1 MSGNDATKCFLR
13 IPLKKS
19 KRAEVADVVFE
30 ALQAQHNPEVA
41 NRCLDGCKAL
51 QRMKE
56 EVVRISELGNVNA
69 AQEAIDT
76 MLDYIRGLDYAGT
89 RVEISVNNKFD
100 FFWSDTVTG
109 GSVGTSTIAVERANV
124 MFNIAMEEAAMG
136 IAGLRHVSFDTLKVA
151 RGRFQ
156 TAAGYFDK
164 ICSVYVTGENASL
177 DVHESF
183 ALVMRDLMLIN
194 AQIVFL
200 QAARVKSA
208 APDLLAALSMGVV
221 RMIDDLAYKLDAG
234 DVAGWSN
241 KHGLAELFKVWGK
254 FYQAS
259 TYLDMGVNFDKTNN
273 MKDRLAVL
281 YAADQLAYEVANA
294 TKKLVRT
301 DVTKD
306 LIQFLSTE
314 VLVLSSKIREERKL
328 AEEENNLT
336 EHTSAS
342 DVVPNFAPRIS
353 AMPFFNEEVL
363 MKPVP
368 EGVARTFGTILHKSL
383 AATSRKHMADVEA
396 IVTSELAMI
405 DRVAN
410 PLKLVESELKDID
423 ARKPKAE
430 LPALAEHAKQ
440 AGGLEA
446 LVAKEQEVSKLAQ
459 DAWLN
464 LAEVEKL
471 LAAESA
477 EDDKSRRETDGAIRR
492 PFSTDLNRP
501 YYEKCSRIRSELQ
514 RAIAADDGIKS
525 RFDSSRS
532 LLTALNPPQELDLPG
547 KENFKERSDLLE
559 EIEAVLVS
567 MRKLVGDFNE
577 ARAGEAAKL
586 EHMPTEVVDREEF
599 QKNNLRETYDPL
611 KGRNADTCAVA
622 EDVTKRA
629 RAFLDNQGGEA
640 PRKDDRTDA
649 ARRAGESW
657 GQLMSEWEQGVDF
670 YNKEMHVLQRLLLE
684 VRDFVAARRTE
695 LKDHLD
701 HIGAAFQQMS
711 MNNPPPS
718 GPQYSAQAPGHY
730 GASAPHP
737 PPDVPGNPN
746 DPYGG
751 GNYNPQGG
759 YHGQYNPNQQGH
771 DRW

>member
-1 MSGNDATKCFLR
+1 MSGSDATKWFLR

-19 KRAEVADVVFE
+19 KRAEVADVVYE
-30 ALQAQHNPEVA
+30 ALEAQHDPETA
-41 NRCLDGCKAL
+41 KRCLDGCKAL

-89 RVEISVNNKFD
+89 RVEISVNNKFN
-100 FFWSDTVTG
+100 FVWSDTVTG
-109 GSVGTSTIAVERANV
+109 GSVGTSNIAVERANV

-136 IAGLRHVSFDTLKVA
+136 VAGLRHVSFDTLKVA

-164 ICSVYVTGENASL
+164 ICSVYVTGENAPL

-183 ALVMRDLMLIN
+183 AQVMRDLMLIN

-208 APDLLAALSMGVV
+208 APDLLGALSMGVV
-221 RMIDDLAYKLDAG
+221 RMIDDLAYKLVAG
-234 DVAGWSN
+234 DIAGWSN
-241 KHGLAELFKVWGK
+241 KHGLVELFKGWGK
-254 FYQAS
+254 FYLAS
-259 TYLDMGVNFDKTNN
+259 TYLDMGANFDKTNN
-273 MKDRLAVL
+273 MRDRLAVL
-281 YAADQLAYEVANA
+281 YAADQLAYEVANT

-306 LIQFLSTE
+306 LIQFLSTDA
-314 VLVLSSKIREERKL
+314 VVLSSKIREERKL

-342 DVVPNFAPRIS
+342 DVVPNLAPRIS
-353 AMPFFNEEVL
+353 ATPFFNEEVL
-363 MKPVP
+363 VKPVP
-368 EGVARTFGTILHKSL
+368 EGVARTFSTILHKSL
-383 AATSRKHMADVEA
+383 AATSRKYMGDVKA

-405 DRVAN
+405 DRAAN
-410 PLKLVESELKDID
+410 PLKSVESELEDIG
-423 ARKPKAE
+423 APKPEAE
-430 LPALAEHAKQ
+430 FPALAEHAKQ

-446 LVAKEQEVSKLAQ
+446 LVAKEQEVSKLSQ
-459 DAWLN
+459 ESWLH
-464 LAEVEKL
+464 LAEIEKL

-477 EDDKSRRETDGAIRR
+477 EDEKARQETNGAIRR
-492 PFSTDLNRP
+492 PFSTDLNRR
-501 YYEKCSRIRSELQ
+501 YYEKCNRIRSELQ
-514 RAIAADDGIKS
+514 RATAADDGIKS

-532 LLTALNPPQELDLPG
+532 LLKALDPPQKQDLPG
-547 KENFKERSDLLE
+547 NENFKERSDLLV
-559 EIEAVLVS
+559 EIEAVLKS
-567 MRKLVGDFNE
+567 MRKLVGDFN
-577 ARAGEAAKL
+577 AAWAGEAAKL
-586 EHMPTEVVDREEF
+586 ENMPTEVIDREEF
-599 QKNNLRETYDPL
+599 LRNNLRETFDPL
-611 KGRNADTCAVA
+611 KGRNMDTCTVA
-622 EDVTKRA
+622 EDVTERA

-640 PRKDDRTDA
+640 PPKTDGPEA
-649 ARRAGESW
+649 ARRAAESW

-670 YNKEMHVLQRLLLE
+670 YNKEMHVLQRLQLE
-684 VRDFVAARRTE
+684 VGDFVAARRTE

-718 GPQYSAQAPGHY
+718 GPQYSAQPPGHY
-730 GASAPHP
+730 SASAPHAP
-737 PPDVPGNPN
+737 PNVPGNPN
-746 DPYGG
+746 DPYG